1 MNKTTFVI
9 GGCRSGK
16 SRYALDLAAKLS
28 ENKKIFIAT
37 CQPQDEEM
45 RQRVARHQKDRGK
58 TWITLEVPIDL
69 PEAVTQN
76 GSRGDLI
83 LVDCLTIWTSNLLTM
98 TPKISED
105 EVIESVDKLTRAL
118 HTVSCPVILVSNE
131 VGTGIVPENRL
142 ARHFRDI
149 MGMANQRVAE
159 CADEVIWMV
168 AGIPVKIKGSS
179 PD

>member
-1 MNKTTFVI
+1 MNEITFVI

-16 SRYALDLAAKLS
+16 SRYALDLAGKLS

-37 CQPQDEEM
+37 CLPQDEEM

-76 GSRGDLI
+76 SSRGDVI
-83 LVDCLTIWTSNLLTM
+83 LVDCLTLWISNLLTK
-98 TPKISED
+98 TQKISED
-105 EVIESVDKLTRAL
+105 EAIESVDNLTRTL
-118 HTVSCPVILVSNE
+118 QTVNCPVILVSNE

-142 ARHFRDI
+142 ARQFRDI
-149 MGMANQRVAE
+149 MGMTNQRVAA
-159 CADEVIWMV
+159 CAHGVIWMV
-168 AGIPVKIKGSS
+168 AGIPVTIK
-179 PD
+179 